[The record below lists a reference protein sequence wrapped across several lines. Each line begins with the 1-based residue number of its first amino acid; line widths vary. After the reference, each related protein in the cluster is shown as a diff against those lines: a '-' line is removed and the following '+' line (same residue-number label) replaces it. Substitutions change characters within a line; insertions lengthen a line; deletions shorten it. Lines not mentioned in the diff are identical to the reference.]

1 MKELTDEDIQKLL
14 DQGGSRDGAGLSAHE
29 REELKLYDFLFQ
41 ELKKEPEGSLPYDF
55 NTKVLSALE
64 AKTSIKTD
72 LRTYLVAISLLL
84 LSLTGVYYL
93 SSYLGHPLNWQLRHL
108 VLPYK
113 WILIFALILLFAVQ
127 YLDQKMVKRI

>member
-1 MKELTDEDIQKLL
+1 MKKLSDEDIQKLL
-14 DQGGSRDGAGLSAHE
+14 DQGGPWNGAGHSAHE
-29 REELKLYDFLFQ
+29 REEIKSYEFLFQ

-72 LRTYLVAISLLL
+72 LRIYLVAILLLL
-84 LSLTGVYYL
+84 LSLTGIYYL
-93 SSYLGHPLNWQLRHL
+93 TSYLGHPLNWQVTHL

-113 WILIFALILLFAVQ
+113 WILIFASILLFVVQ